1 MSEFDLS
8 CLEDKD
14 KVESLKI
21 DIKLLNEEIKTLKK
35 IIQNTTEYIKEK
47 ACYDEIDKKCKCGF
61 SSMALDNTIN
71 MLKGNEQE

>member
-21 DIKLLNEEIKTLKK
+21 DIKLLNEEIKTLKNNFLILKSIYIYYK
-35 IIQNTTEYIKEK
+35 IWYNVFTRCKGDI
-47 ACYDEIDKKCKCGF
+47 YDF
-61 SSMALDNTIN
+61 RF
-71 MLKGNEQE
+71 